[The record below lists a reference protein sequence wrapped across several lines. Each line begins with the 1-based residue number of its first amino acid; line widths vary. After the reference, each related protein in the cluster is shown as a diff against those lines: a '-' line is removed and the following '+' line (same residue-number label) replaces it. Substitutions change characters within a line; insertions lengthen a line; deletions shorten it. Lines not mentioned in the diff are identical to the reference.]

1 MKNLLICSLLSLLAS
16 CSLFHTT
23 PPSVVNG
30 QRAVYQGIA
39 LMKENT
45 DKIIDRYVADT
56 KAAVTY
62 HLHFVCEKEILALDD
77 EDYEGYTDTWT
88 ETRRERLRKQ
98 RDDKIKSSFADIDK
112 IAEGMRTRVS
122 ENNEIIRKLVGSVY
136 NYLSTTPIGIDNIGF
151 LIEKLDAVTKR

>member
-1 MKNLLICSLLSLLAS
+1 
-16 CSLFHTT
+16 
-23 PPSVVNG
+23 
-30 QRAVYQGIA
+30 
-39 LMKENT
+39 MKENT